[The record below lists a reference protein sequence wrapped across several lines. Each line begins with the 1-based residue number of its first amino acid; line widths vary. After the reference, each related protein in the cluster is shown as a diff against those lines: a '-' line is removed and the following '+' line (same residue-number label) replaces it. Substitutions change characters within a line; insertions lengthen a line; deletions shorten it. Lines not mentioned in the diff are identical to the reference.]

1 MDNRRRPEHLIAME
15 SSHEV
20 LEGQRDNL
28 EVLGLFEEGETLILR
43 DWTARDFSHAYVRL
57 RPHLERHAA
66 RYLRDSSQVEE
77 VVQDAFLYLMTALP
91 ELDSEIGVLRFL
103 KWKTKMLAL
112 DVIRINSKYSVSSIQ
127 DFELDLE
134 IGGQDEVSLRLERAD
149 DASIVSMALSK
160 LSPRQRQAIVETQL
174 LEKPVEEVASEMGLS
189 NNAFRQLLHRARA
202 AFKSALVGEAEIR
215 GLPASAILSI
225 AARKAARESGKL
237 IAGASALLVAIFG
250 LASIPQSPEV
260 PIALTERGGSL
271 IAEVPR
277 SPSGIDQAG
286 QSNEANSAD
295 SPSVDLTEEVAASQS
310 AVEEDVSQEVES
322 SEAQLSQYAD
332 SALATPAP
340 TQEDSA
346 EIALASAVEEFLVL
360 QTFDLARGYQVE
372 TGEEIVIKSGG
383 ITATFGVDV
392 NSDNPVQFVYLTV
405 QLPQGEVVAVPTNGL
420 SVVETGPFGRSIS
433 YAATDFIVGDLQGA
447 HGNAASA
454 STQLQ
459 GYALLLSLTDSQAVS
474 FEVTN
479 FSFEGKT
486 KA

>member
-1 MDNRRRPEHLIAME
+1 MDNKRRSEHLIGLE

-20 LEGQRDNL
+20 LEGQPDNL

-66 RYLRDSSQVEE
+66 RYLRDPSQVEE

-112 DVIRINSKYSVSSIQ
+112 DVIRLNSKYSVSSIQ

-134 IGGQDEVSLRLERAD
+134 IEGQDEVSLRLERAD

-215 GLPASAILSI
+215 GLPVSAILSI

-237 IAGASALLVAIFG
+237 IAGASALIVAIFG

-260 PIALTERGGSL
+260 PTALSERGGSL
-271 IAEVPR
+271 IAEAPR
-277 SPSGIDQAG
+277 SPSGIDQTG
-286 QSNEANSAD
+286 QFDEANSAD
-295 SPSVDLTEEVAASQS
+295 VPSAGLTEDTAAPLIPS
-310 AVEEDVSQEVES
+310 EEEADQDVRSN
-322 SEAQLSQYAD
+322 EAQLSQ
-332 SALATPAP
+332 SSGPSSPAP
-340 TQEDSA
+340 EQEDTA

-360 QTFDLARGYQVE
+360 QTFDVARGYEVD
-372 TGEEIVIKSGG
+372 TGEEVVIKSGG
-383 ITATFGVDV
+383 ITATFGIDLD
-392 NSDNPVQFVYLTV
+392 SDNPVQFVYVTA

-420 SVVETGPFGRSIS
+420 SVVESSSFGRVVS

-459 GYALLLSLTDSQAVS
+459 GYALLLSFTDTEGVTID
-474 FEVTN
+474 VTN

>member
-1 MDNRRRPEHLIAME
+1 MENRRRSEHLNGLEI
-15 SSHEV
+15 SHEV
-20 LEGQRDNL
+20 PQGQLDNF

-57 RPHLERHAA
+57 RPYLERHAS

-91 ELDSEIGVLRFL
+91 EIDSEVGVLKFL

-127 DFELDLE
+127 DYELELE
-134 IGGQDEVSLRLERAD
+134 IEGQDEVSLRLERAD
-149 DASIVSMALSK
+149 DAAIVSMALSK

-215 GLPASAILSI
+215 GLPVSAILSI
-225 AARKAARESGKL
+225 AAKKAARDSGKF
-237 IAGASALLVAIFG
+237 IAGTSALLLAFFG
-250 LASIPQSPEV
+250 LVSIFQSSEV
-260 PIALTERGGSL
+260 PISLSEQGGSN
-271 IAEVPR
+271 IAEAPQA
-277 SPSGIDQAG
+277 PSGVDEDVT
-286 QSNEANSAD
+286 SNEVNLAD
-295 SPSVDLTEEVAASQS
+295 TTNPGLTEEIAAPQLAS
-310 AVEEDVSQEVES
+310 EEEAEQGVNSEEVL
-322 SEAQLSQYAD
+322 LSQLTD
-332 SALATPAP
+332 PATRAP
-340 TQEDSA
+340 EPTVEDPA

-360 QTFDLARGYQVE
+360 QTFDVSSGYQVE
-372 TGEEIVIKSGG
+372 TGEEIVVKSGG

-392 NSDNPVQFVYLTV
+392 NSDNPVQFVYLKV

-420 SVVETGPFGRSIS
+420 SVVETIPFGRSVS
-433 YAATDFIVGDLQGA
+433 YAATDFVVGDFQGA

-459 GYALLLSLTDSQAVS
+459 GYALLLSYTELEGVS
-474 FEVTN
+474 LDVTN
-479 FSFEGKT
+479 FLFEGKT